1 MSSRTLIALI
11 VAAGA
16 VSALLVYLTEAPWV
30 VFGAMIVFVFLV
42 FMWWTPG
49 PKKKIS
55 SHPDRRQATD
65 PALSGGHP
73 GLSGAGAQKS
83 RKQGKKKR
91 G

>member
-16 VSALLVYLTEAPWV
+16 VSALLVYLTGAPWV

-42 FMWWTPG
+42 FMWWTPA
-49 PKKKIS
+49 PKKKIP
-55 SHPDRRQATD
+55 SHSDHRQATD
-65 PALSGGHP
+65 PALNGVHP
-73 GLSGAGAQKS
+73 GLSGAEVQKG
-83 RKQGKKKR
+83 RKQGKKKK

>member
-1 MSSRTLIALI
+1 MSSRTLVALI

-16 VSALLVYLTEAPWV
+16 VSAFLVYLTGAPWV

-42 FMWWTPG
+42 FMWWTPA

-55 SHPDRRQATD
+55 SHSDRRQATD
-65 PALSGGHP
+65 PAPGGDHP
-73 GLSGAGAQKS
+73 GLSDTGPQKS
-83 RKQGKKKR
+83 GKQGKKKR